1 MKLDWVFLRWMIVWY
16 VGLTGISL
24 YLVSSYG
31 QSEHLQSVVAG
42 SIVSAVNFLLGF
54 LAIEFAF
61 EKSHTTFLKVILGG
75 MVIRLFAMTGVVL
88 VLIKIQHY
96 DSLSL
101 MLSLLGYYA
110 LNLTLEIAFL
120 QKKVSLK
127 N

>member
-1 MKLDWVFLRWMIVWY
+1 MKLDWVFLRRMILWY
-16 VGLTGISL
+16 AGLTGIAF
-24 YLVSSYG
+24 YLVSAYG
-31 QSEHLQSVVAG
+31 EPGHLQSVIAG
-42 SIVSAVNFLLGF
+42 SIVSVVNFLLGF

-88 VLIKIQHY
+88 VLIKVYHY

-110 LNLTLEIAFL
+110 LNLALEIAFL

>member
-1 MKLDWVFLRWMIVWY
+1 MKLEWVFLRRMVVWY
-16 VGLTGISL
+16 AGLTAIAL

-31 QSEHLQSVVAG
+31 SPEHFRSVVAG

-54 LAIEFAF
+54 LAIVFAF
-61 EKSHTTFLKVILGG
+61 EKSHTTFLKAILGG
-75 MVIRLFAMTGVVL
+75 MVARLLAMTGVVV
-88 VLIKIQHY
+88 VLIKVQNY

-110 LNLTLEIAFL
+110 LNLALEIAFL

>member
-1 MKLDWVFLRWMIVWY
+1 MKLDWVFLRRMIVWY
-16 VGLTGISL
+16 VGLTAIAI

-31 QSEHLQSVVAG
+31 EPEHLQSVVAG
-42 SIVSAVNFLLGF
+42 SLVSAVNFLLGF

>member
-1 MKLDWVFLRWMIVWY
+1 MKLDWVFLRRMIVGY
-16 VGLTGISL
+16 VGLTAIAL

-31 QSEHLQSVVAG
+31 EPEHLQSVIAG

-75 MVIRLFAMTGVVL
+75 MGIRLFAMTGVVL

-110 LNLTLEIAFL
+110 LNLTLEISFL

>member
-1 MKLDWVFLRWMIVWY
+1 MKLDWVFLRRMTLWY
-16 VGLTGISL
+16 AGLTGIAV
-24 YLVSSYG
+24 YLVSGYG
-31 QSEHLQSVVAG
+31 EPGHLQSVIAW
-42 SIVSAVNFLLGF
+42 SIVSVVNFLLGF

-88 VLIKIQHY
+88 VLIKVHHY

>member
-1 MKLDWVFLRWMIVWY
+1 MIVGY
-16 VGLTGISL
+16 VGLTGIAL
-24 YLVSSYG
+24 YLVSSFG
-31 QSEHLQSVVAG
+31 EPEHFQSVIAG
-42 SIVSAVNFLLGF
+42 AVVSAVNFLLGF

-75 MVIRLFAMTGVVL
+75 MGIRLFAMTGVVL

-96 DSLSL
+96 DPVSL

-110 LNLTLEIAFL
+110 FNLALEISFL

>member
-1 MKLDWVFLRWMIVWY
+1 MVFWY
-16 VGLTGISL
+16 IGLTGITV
-24 YLVSSYG
+24 YLVSAYG
-31 QSEHLQSVVAG
+31 ESEQLRSVAAG
-42 SIVSAVNFLLGF
+42 CVMSAVNFLLGF

-61 EKSHTTFLKVILGG
+61 GKSHTTFLKVILGG
-75 MVIRLFAMTGVVL
+75 MGVRLLAMTGVVL

-96 DSLSL
+96 DTLSL

-110 LNLTLEIAFL
+110 LNLGLEISFL